1 MVKMFGESR
10 PFGDGAEGL
19 PHAENAR
26 ASAFRAVAFPN
37 ERAEISPN
45 S

>member
-1 MVKMFGESR
+1 LVKFGYVLR
-10 PFGDGAEGL
+10 LVTARRDFRTPQ
-19 PHAENAR
+19 AR